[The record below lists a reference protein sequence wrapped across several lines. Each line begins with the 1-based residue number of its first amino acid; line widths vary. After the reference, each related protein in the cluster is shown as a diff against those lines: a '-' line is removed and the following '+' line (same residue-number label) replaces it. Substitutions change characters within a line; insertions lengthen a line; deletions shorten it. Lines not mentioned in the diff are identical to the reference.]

1 MRETRRSL
9 FIVAPDAN
17 AATLKKLRGI
27 GVATGISIVAVQS
40 LSELEAPPPSLST
53 LLLPDYL
60 LEQGY
65 ATKGWHQIFEIS
77 QSPYI
82 RSSGDR
88 NIIASKTTLSNGPD
102 WIQIT
107 NQFVRHLAQANTS
120 CRWYSIQS
128 SWAFTQQPIATELTT
143 WMTHHQIKKT
153 SRLSV
158 LLKSLDALN
167 QLASAENPN
176 HSLRTMNVMLDTKHF
191 EVKLE
196 ISYPIPL
203 DLDRLQNAFSSLDSS
218 LLIFTKTNDSLRVE
232 IQLPLNMSNES
243 SIVVFITN
251 QTSYSVG
258 FRPEKEAS

>member
-1 MRETRRSL
+1 LRETKRSL

-40 LSELEAPPPSLST
+40 LSELEAPPPSFST
-53 LLLPDYL
+53 LLIPDYL
-60 LEQGY
+60 LDQAYPNKEWRQV
-65 ATKGWHQIFEIS
+65 FEIS

-82 RSSGDR
+82 QSSRER
-88 NIIASKTTLSNGPD
+88 NIIASKPPLSAGHD

-128 SWAFTQQPIATELTT
+128 SWAFTSQQITTELTT

-158 LLKSLDALN
+158 LLKSLDALD
-167 QLASAENPN
+167 QLASAENIN
-176 HSLRTMNVMLDTKHF
+176 HRLRTMNVMLDTKHF
-191 EVKLE
+191 EIKLE
-196 ISYPIPL
+196 MPCPSPF
-203 DLDRLQNAFSSLDSS
+203 DLDRLMNVLSSLDAS

-232 IQLPLNMSNES
+232 IQLPLYISNES
-243 SIVVFITN
+243 SFVVLITD
-251 QTSYSVG
+251 QQSYSVG
-258 FRPEKEAS
+258 ALPEKEAS